1 MKNIELQAS
10 FEIELNKLDDNLTKP
25 TSLITEYWLN
35 AGLDKFWKTRY
46 SQMNVKREGF
56 EQTQKRIDDLRLL
69 VTNYLYE
76 NIDIVT
82 EKGSLYTVTIPED
95 YAILL
100 GDTAGI
106 TPLDGANMPCWEK
119 DSDGNYVIKY
129 SDTIEGTVDTIDRI
143 KENSLSEYRLRH
155 SKARPIRLV
164 VGDIIELHTDG
175 KYKVSK
181 YILHYLRK
189 PHYIDIHTEP
199 FKEYT
204 DMPEHT
210 HLEIVKLA
218 AQLYIEN
225 QANPRYNS
233 YTQEVVPNME

>member
-1 MKNIELQAS
+1 MKNIELLES
-10 FEIELNKLDDNLTKP
+10 FELELNKLDDNFTKP
-25 TSLITEYWLN
+25 TTNTTEYFLN

-46 SQMNVKREGF
+46 SLNNPKVKGF
-56 EQTQKRIDDLRLL
+56 ELIQKRIDDLRTL
-69 VTNYLYE
+69 VAE
-76 NIDIVT
+76 VT
-82 EKGSLYTVTIPED
+82 LVPDTTSKDLYTVTIPED
-95 YAILL
+95 YVILL

-106 TPLDGANMPCWEK
+106 SPADGYTDPCWEL
-119 DSDGNYVIKY
+119 DSDGNYVIHY
-129 SDTIEGTVDTIDRI
+129 SDVLEGSIETIDRI
-143 KENSLSEYRLRH
+143 KENSLSEYHLRYT
-155 SKARPIRLV
+155 KAKPIRLLS
-164 VGDIIELHTDG
+164 GNEIKLYTDG

-233 YTQEVVPNME
+233 YTLEVVPNME

>member
-1 MKNIELQAS
+1 MKNIELLES
-10 FEIELNKLDDNLTKP
+10 FELELNKLDDNFTKP
-25 TSLITEYWLN
+25 TTNTTEYFLN

-46 SQMNVKREGF
+46 SQNNPKVKGF
-56 EQTQKRIDDLRLL
+56 EQIQKRIDDLRTL
-69 VTNYLYE
+69 VAE
-76 NIDIVT
+76 VT
-82 EKGSLYTVTIPED
+82 LVPDTTSKDLYTVTIPED
-95 YAILL
+95 YVILL

-106 TPLDGANMPCWEK
+106 SPADGYTDPCWEL
-119 DSDGNYVIKY
+119 DNDGNYVIHY
-129 SDTIEGTVDTIDRI
+129 SDVLEGSIETIDRI
-143 KENSLSEYRLRH
+143 KENSLSEYHLRYT
-155 SKARPIRLV
+155 KAKPIRLLS
-164 VGDIIELHTDG
+164 GNEIKLYTDG

>member
-1 MKNIELQAS
+1 MKNIELLES
-10 FEIELNKLDDNLTKP
+10 FELELNKLDDNFTKP
-25 TSLITEYWLN
+25 TTNTTEYFLN

-46 SQMNVKREGF
+46 SQNNPKVKGF
-56 EQTQKRIDDLRLL
+56 EQIQKRIDDLRTL
-69 VTNYLYE
+69 VAE
-76 NIDIVT
+76 VT
-82 EKGSLYTVTIPED
+82 LVPDTTSKDLYTVTIPED
-95 YAILL
+95 YVILL

-106 TPLDGANMPCWEK
+106 SPADGYTDPCWEL
-119 DSDGNYVIKY
+119 DSDGNYVIHY
-129 SDTIEGTVDTIDRI
+129 SDVLEGNIETIDRI
-143 KENSLSEYRLRH
+143 KENSLSEYHLRYT
-155 SKARPIRLV
+155 KAKPIRLLS
-164 VGDIIELHTDG
+164 GNEIKLYTDG

>member
-1 MKNIELQAS
+1 MKNIELLES
-10 FEIELNKLDDNLTKP
+10 FELELNKLDDNFTKP
-25 TSLITEYWLN
+25 TTNTTEYFLN

-46 SQMNVKREGF
+46 SQNNPKVKGF
-56 EQTQKRIDDLRLL
+56 EQIQKRIDDLRTL
-69 VTNYLYE
+69 VAE
-76 NIDIVT
+76 VT
-82 EKGSLYTVTIPED
+82 LVPDTTSKDLYTVTIPED
-95 YAILL
+95 YVILL

-106 TPLDGANMPCWEK
+106 SPADGYTDPCWEL
-119 DSDGNYVIKY
+119 DSDGNYVIHY
-129 SDTIEGTVDTIDRI
+129 SDVLEGSIETIDRI
-143 KENSLSEYRLRH
+143 KENSLSEYHLRYT
-155 SKARPIRLV
+155 KAKPIRLLS
-164 VGDIIELHTDG
+164 GNEIKLYTDG

-233 YTQEVVPNME
+233 YTQEIVPNME